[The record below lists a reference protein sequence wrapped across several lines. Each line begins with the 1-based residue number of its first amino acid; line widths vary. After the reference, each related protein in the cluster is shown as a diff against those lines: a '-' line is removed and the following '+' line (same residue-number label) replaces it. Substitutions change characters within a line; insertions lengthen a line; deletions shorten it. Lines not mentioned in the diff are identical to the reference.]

1 MGKGEIP
8 KLKGNIMNR
17 VLIAFV
23 AVLGCCGLLKADA
36 TYAWK
41 ADQYPTSILDGKV
54 TFTYEDDGGVMCI
67 KTMNVTAAEGE
78 TITFTGDKMQ
88 FVPSSTATIKQ
99 LNSGKVVFQNEVA
112 ARTFDVS
119 VDPTA
124 RTKRNRAWKGYST
137 FVGTEWTTVFENAN
151 LDDAVLTKVTQCET
165 DPETGKNIPN
175 WSNRGLTL
183 TPCHVKRSPGFV
195 ACQYQGNW
203 GASSAY
209 VVCIWAEFRQ
219 SGDDIQMRIVD
230 AGWVQPL
237 DPENIFI
244 GVDPDALCGRYT
256 WNHHEIR
263 TTGNANSG
271 CGMDAVSILSMNVV
285 YRFENKVTFGGSP
298 SPNEGV
304 RMEFADASKVGNTL
318 YAVAGTD
325 SEIVFRDGSKNA
337 SDWHSNAGAGTLIFE
352 TTKLP
357 ASASETNCIEI
368 TGEWKKTGAFRI
380 RGIEGAPMILRAKNQ
395 KSYPTGEVIVE
406 SNGILDMNGAG
417 ENASLGVKNGA
428 CAITVN
434 KGGVLRQSANST
446 FGTNQVLT
454 VNGGT
459 VEFGVGDPNTAD
471 FGTALAQVTLRDGA
485 RLVNRSSSAS
495 RSLRIGRVVHDKCWV
510 IGGVSPSTNEV
521 PVQFMGAGNYVILT
535 NTFNVAQTG
544 DGTYDA
550 DFVTT
555 QVFDEYS
562 GSDPYKTNVLRKIG
576 LGTFRFDAAYKVP
589 GWVELE
595 QGLIRLGKS
604 NLWGTNKNRPVL
616 NLRGG
621 GLSFVSGTSNTMG
634 EIRLYENAS
643 LVVENGA
650 TVKFPD
656 LSGVAWTSGKT
667 LNITMPRSGQEF
679 LATVQ
684 FGSDATA
691 LTAQQLSQI
700 RVNGRKV
707 LIDDSGRLVPGGMML
722 IVR

>member
-1 MGKGEIP
+1 
-8 KLKGNIMNR
+8 MNR
-17 VLIAFV
+17 VLVAFV

-41 ADQYPTSILDGKV
+41 TGECPTSILGGKV
-54 TFTYEDDGGVMCI
+54 TFTYADDGGVTCI

-88 FVPSSTATIKQ
+88 FVPSSSASVKQ
-99 LNSGKVVFQNEVA
+99 LNAGKVVFQNEVA

-119 VDPTA
+119 VDSTA

-137 FVGTEWTTVFENAN
+137 FVGTDWTTVFENAK
-151 LDDAVLTKVTQCET
+151 LDDSVLTKVTQCEK
-165 DPETGKNIPN
+165 DPETGMNIPN
-175 WSNRGLTL
+175 WSNRNLTL

-230 AGWVQPL
+230 AGWIVPL

-256 WNHHEIR
+256 WNHHAIR

-298 SPNEGV
+298 SANEGV
-304 RMEFADASKVGNTL
+304 RLEFADASKVGNTL
-318 YAVAGTD
+318 YAVAATD

-337 SDWHSNAGAGTLIFE
+337 ADWHSNAGEGTLIFE

-406 SNGILDMNGAG
+406 SNGILDMNGEG
-417 ENASLGVKNGA
+417 ENASRGVKNGA

-434 KGGVLRQSANST
+434 KGGVLRQSAKSV

-459 VEFGVGDPNTAD
+459 IELGVGDPHEWD
-471 FGTALAQVTLRDGA
+471 FGTALYQVTLRDGA
-485 RLVNRSSSAS
+485 RLVSRSSSATK
-495 RSLRIGRVVHDKCWV
+495 SLRIGRTVHGQSWV

-521 PVQFMGAGNYVILT
+521 PVQFMGAGNFVIVT
-535 NTFNVAQTG
+535 NTFNVAPTG
-544 DGTYDA
+544 GGSYDA

-555 QVFDEYS
+555 KAFDEYS
-562 GSDPYKTNVLRKIG
+562 SDSIQYKTNVMRKVG
-576 LGTFRFDAAYKVP
+576 LGTFRFDAAYTVP

-604 NLWGTNKNRPVL
+604 DLWGTNKNRPVL

-634 EIRLYENAS
+634 EIRLYEDAS

-656 LSGVAWTSGKT
+656 LSGIAWTPGKT
-667 LNITMPRSGQEF
+667 IDITMPRKGQEF
-679 LATVQ
+679 QATVQ

-691 LTAQQLSQI
+691 LTEQQLSQI

-707 LIDDSGRLVPGGMML
+707 LIDDSGRLVPGGL
-722 IVR
+722 VLFVR

>member
-1 MGKGEIP
+1 
-8 KLKGNIMNR
+8 MNR
-17 VLIAFV
+17 VLIAVV

-41 ADQYPTSILDGKV
+41 ADEYPESILDGRV
-54 TFTYEDDGGVMCI
+54 TFAYVDDGGVKRI
-67 KTMNVTAAEGE
+67 QKMNVLAAEGE

-88 FVPSSTATIKQ
+88 FVQSDTYKTASVRQ
-99 LNSGKVVFQNEVA
+99 LNSGKVVFQNEVS
-112 ARTFDVS
+112 ARTFEVI
-119 VDPTA
+119 VDSAA
-124 RTKRNRAWKGYST
+124 RAKRNRTWEGYST
-137 FVGTEWTTVFENAN
+137 FVGTDWTTVFENAK
-151 LDDAVLTKVTQCET
+151 LDDAVLTKVKQCEK
-165 DPETGKNIPN
+165 DPETDKNIPE

-183 TPCHVKRSPGFV
+183 TPCHIKRSPGFI

-256 WNHHEIR
+256 WGHRGIR
-263 TTGNANSG
+263 TTDKANGG
-271 CGMDAVSILSMNVV
+271 CGMDAVSIQSMNVV
-285 YRFENKVTFGGSP
+285 YRFENKVTFAGSP
-298 SPNEGV
+298 NPNEGV
-304 RMEFADASKVGNTL
+304 RLEFADASKVGNTL
-318 YAVAGTD
+318 YAVAASE
-325 SEIVFRDGSKNA
+325 SEIVFRDGSKDA
-337 SDWHSNAGAGTLIFE
+337 TGWHSNSGSGTLIFE

-368 TGEWKKTGAFRI
+368 TGEWNKTGAFRI
-380 RGIEGAPMILRAKNQ
+380 RGIEGAPMILKAKHKN
-395 KSYPTGEVIVE
+395 SYPTGEVIVE
-406 SNGILDMNGAG
+406 SNGILDMNGAC
-417 ENASLGVKNGA
+417 ASQSAAVKDGA

-434 KGGVLRQSANST
+434 RGGILRQSATSV

-459 VEFGVGDPNTAD
+459 IELGVGDPYEWD
-471 FGTALAQVTLRDGA
+471 LGSALYQVTLRDGA
-485 RLVNRSSSAS
+485 RLVSRSSNATKT
-495 RSLRIGRVVHDKCWV
+495 LRLGRVARDHSWV
-510 IGGVSPSTNEV
+510 IGGASPSTNDA
-521 PVQFMGAGNYVILT
+521 PVQFMGAGNFVIVT
-535 NTFNVAQTG
+535 NTFNVAPTG
-544 DGTYDA
+544 GGRYDA

-555 QVFDEYS
+555 KAFDEYS
-562 GSDPYKTNVLRKIG
+562 GGDQYKTNVMRKVG

-634 EIRLYENAS
+634 EIRLYEDAS

-650 TVKFPD
+650 TVNFPD
-656 LSGVAWTSGKT
+656 LSGIAWTPGKT
-667 LNITMPRSGQEF
+667 IDITMPRAGQEF
-679 LATVQ
+679 LATVR

-691 LTAQQLSQI
+691 LTEQQLSQI

-707 LIDDSGRLVPGGMML
+707 LIDDSGRLVPGGL
-722 IVR
+722 LLLVR